1 MKKHI
6 ISTTLAFLLV
16 AGISLLLAFAGK
28 IYFSQGENLD
38 KFRIM
43 LAVFS
48 VVILFAALGVKPAVA
63 IRQMKTEKTDVA
75 KNNEELKK
83 KSDFARR
90 NKEKFFKKTLLKRGM
105 IVLYLFFLQFIIVTT
120 FFIASL
126 LMFVRP
132 FAIAVVI
139 LTADAVFSCVK
150 HFLVED
156 EVYYPE
162 IEIDENEY
170 SELYSLLKV
179 VYAAFGIK
187 RVISFVTCDAGIAF
201 RRRNGINELHIGISA
216 YQLMSDEELKAAIYR
231 EIAFESD
238 KNLKKLSRYD
248 LYIEKF
254 KRMAAKTFLS
264 GKSFGFLRLLE
275 GAFVFDRVLFE
286 REISSATDK
295 KIAETPYSLPYARA
309 FKKMTVYDCFV
320 NDERC
325 NINKQLF
332 SSELS
337 AGSYGD
343 FILDEF
349 FIHYGLYGAEWERE
363 IERRFS
369 PEIPVERT
377 FAEKLSDLNVDFER
391 TELTFDKSYD
401 DEYHR
406 IMATLN
412 EINFQCIKE
421 EYRARKEGYEYMLNQ
436 IARYENNREDFNERR
451 ALLNIAE
458 CYKVAG
464 DFDNAIKIYN
474 QLSENGKETSELLF
488 EKGVTLLTVKDD
500 SGIDLLLRATENE
513 NYTERA
519 LSIIDTYLINSGKRR
534 KYTEFIKI
542 KNEKLQKLYSAKKD
556 FDYNF
561 DNGFIATGA
570 GEDFVKSV
578 VEFSAKDENIVKI
591 FISDNISKNGKPI
604 TVLGFNVKNSDNLPL
619 YETYQRLFSLL
630 DNEFGHIDT
639 FLVPLDIERKLT
651 KKFLK
656 EKTSLKYDVTKDTVL

>member
-1 MKKHI
+1 
-6 ISTTLAFLLV
+6 
-16 AGISLLLAFAGK
+16 
-28 IYFSQGENLD
+28 
-38 KFRIM
+38 
-43 LAVFS
+43 
-48 VVILFAALGVKPAVA
+48 
-63 IRQMKTEKTDVA
+63 
-75 KNNEELKK
+75 
-83 KSDFARR
+83 
-90 NKEKFFKKTLLKRGM
+90 
-105 IVLYLFFLQFIIVTT
+105 
-120 FFIASL
+120 
-126 LMFVRP
+126 
-132 FAIAVVI
+132 
-139 LTADAVFSCVK
+139 
-150 HFLVED
+150 
-156 EVYYPE
+156 
-162 IEIDENEY
+162 
-170 SELYSLLKV
+170 
-179 VYAAFGIK
+179 
-187 RVISFVTCDAGIAF
+187 
-201 RRRNGINELHIGISA
+201 
-216 YQLMSDEELKAAIYR
+216 
-231 EIAFESD
+231 
-238 KNLKKLSRYD
+238 
-248 LYIEKF
+248 
-254 KRMAAKTFLS
+254 
-264 GKSFGFLRLLE
+264 
-275 GAFVFDRVLFE
+275 
-286 REISSATDK
+286 
-295 KIAETPYSLPYARA
+295 
-309 FKKMTVYDCFV
+309 
-320 NDERC
+320 
-325 NINKQLF
+325 
-332 SSELS
+332 
-337 AGSYGD
+337 
-343 FILDEF
+343 
-349 FIHYGLYGAEWERE
+349 YGLYGAEWERE